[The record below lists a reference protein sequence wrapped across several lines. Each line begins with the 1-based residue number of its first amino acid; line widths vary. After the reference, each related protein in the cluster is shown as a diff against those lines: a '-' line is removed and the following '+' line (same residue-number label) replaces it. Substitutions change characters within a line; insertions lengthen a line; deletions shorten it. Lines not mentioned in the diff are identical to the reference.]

1 MTLTL
6 AKIVRAESAEAAV
19 PVSVPGRGD
28 TVPSAS
34 IVPSAVVDGHE
45 RARQIVAAAEARARE
60 LIASAE
66 AELERLKAEARR
78 LGRELSLAELSAQAL
93 ALSRAEA
100 ARDERALARS
110 TELARLLA
118 ERLLGEALELE
129 PARVVSLARAA
140 LAEAR
145 GARSIT
151 VVAHPDDVPEL
162 ERAFA
167 RGELERVT
175 RLVPNPER
183 GRGSLRLETEI
194 GVLDAEL
201 SVQLDRLVAA
211 LRATPP

>member
-6 AKIVRAESAEAAV
+6 ARIVRAESVDDAV

-28 TVPSAS
+28 TLPAS
-34 IVPSAVVDGHE
+34 IIPSQVVEAHE
-45 RARQIVAAAEARARE
+45 RARQLIAAAETRARE
-60 LIASAE
+60 IVGNAE

-78 LGRELSLAELSAQAL
+78 TGRELALAEVSAQAL

-100 ARDERALARS
+100 ALDERALGRS
-110 TELARLLA
+110 TELSRLLA

-145 GARSIT
+145 GARSVTI
-151 VVAHPDDVPEL
+151 VAHPDDISEL
-162 ERAFA
+162 ERAL
-167 RGELERVT
+167 RQGELERVT
-175 RLVPNPER
+175 RLIPNAER